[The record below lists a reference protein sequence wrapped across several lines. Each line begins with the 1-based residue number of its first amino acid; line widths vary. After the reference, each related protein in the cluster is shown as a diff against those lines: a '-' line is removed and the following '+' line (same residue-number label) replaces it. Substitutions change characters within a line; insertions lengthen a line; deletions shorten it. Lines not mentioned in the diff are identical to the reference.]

1 MALDHPSQC
10 EGKVPAAIEP
20 LRQLVDCH
28 VILEE
33 HHALIDSE
41 ASGCAQEEL
50 LAPRWSA
57 SQRERASTPDALK
70 MNGIRIGTIHGS
82 RFAGQLWA
90 HLPDRQR

>member
-1 MALDHPSQC
+1 MALDLPSQC

-20 LRQLVDCH
+20 LGQLVDCH

-41 ASGCAQEEL
+41 ASGGAQEEL

-57 SQRERASTPDALK
+57 SQKERASAPDALK
-70 MNGIRIGTIHGS
+70 MNGIRYGTIHGS
-82 RFAGQLWA
+82 RSAGQLWA
-90 HLPDRQR
+90 HSPDRQR